1 MSPRRYEMRRR
12 AVSYQETRRRIM
24 DATFDMHRAKGVAAT
39 TFSDVAAGAGVS
51 PATVL
56 RHFPTMGDLVAACG
70 VHVWDWLEVPDPK
83 GVFDGVEG
91 LRARAQRLVQEVCC
105 IYERGEEPL
114 AGARRDRTA
123 VPQLDGFLRRLDA
136 DLERLVRTALA
147 PEHPDERRVRLALA
161 LLDFGV
167 WQSLRQRGLDERDEL
182 TGLLRCALEPGG

>member
-12 AVSYQETRRRIM
+12 ALSYQETRRRIM

-51 PATVL
+51 AATVL

-70 VHVWDWLEVPDPK
+70 VHVWEWLEVPEPD
-83 GVFDGVEG
+83 GIFHGVEG
-91 LRARAQRLVQEVCC
+91 VRARARRLVEEICG
-105 IYERGEEPL
+105 IYERGEAPL

-136 DLERLVRTALA
+136 DLEGLVRAALA
-147 PEHPDERRVRLALA
+147 PQHPDDRTVRLTLA

-167 WQSLRQRGLDERDEL
+167 WQSLRERGLDERSEL
-182 TGLLRCALEPGG
+182 TAVLRCVLRSGG